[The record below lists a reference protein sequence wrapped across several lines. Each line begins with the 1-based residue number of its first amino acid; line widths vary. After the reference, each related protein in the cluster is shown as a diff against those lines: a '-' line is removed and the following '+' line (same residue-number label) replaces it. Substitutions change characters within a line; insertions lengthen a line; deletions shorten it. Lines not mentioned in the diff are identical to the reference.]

1 MSCQT
6 DFIRELRERGF
17 RLTAQR
23 EMVLGVLHEMD
34 GFATADEIY
43 RRVHTIS
50 AAVDISTVYRTLDL
64 LQGFSLI
71 AMVEGGDGQRRYK
84 LLIDHV
90 SHAHLV
96 CVECGA
102 VTAAGLDTIQPVLDE
117 IKSRYG
123 FVVDPGH
130 LNLSGW
136 CPQCCEKQTVKASL
150 SHVV

>member
-23 EMVLGVLHEMD
+23 EMVLGVLHEID
-34 GFATADEIY
+34 GFATVDDIY
-43 RRVHTIS
+43 RRVHTLS

-71 AMVEGGDGQRRYK
+71 ASVEGGDGQRRYR
-84 LLIDHV
+84 LLIDHIA
-90 SHAHLV
+90 HAHLV
-96 CVECGA
+96 CVGCGA
-102 VTAAGLDTIQPVLDE
+102 VTGAGLDTIQPMLDE

-123 FVVDPGH
+123 FSVDPRH

-136 CPQCCEKQTVKASL
+136 CPQCCEKHTAKASL
-150 SHVV
+150 SSVA

>member
-34 GFATADEIY
+34 SFATTDEIY
-43 RRVHTIS
+43 RHVHTLS

-64 LQGFSLI
+64 LQNFSLI
-71 AMVEGGDGQRRYK
+71 ASVEGGDGQRRYK

-90 SHAHLV
+90 AHAHLV

-102 VTAAGLDTIQPVLDE
+102 VMGAGLDTIQPVLDE
-117 IKSRYG
+117 IKNRYG
-123 FVVDPGH
+123 FVIDPGH

-136 CPQCCEKQTVKASL
+136 CSQCDEKHAAKASL
-150 SHVV
+150 SNVA

>member
-6 DFIRELRERGF
+6 DFIRELRGRGF

-23 EMVLGVLHEMD
+23 EMVLGVLHEID

-84 LLIDHV
+84 LLNDHT

-96 CVECGA
+96 CVACGA
-102 VTAAGLDTIQPVLDE
+102 VTGAGLDTLQPVLEE
-117 IKSRYG
+117 IKRRYG

-130 LNLSGW
+130 LNLLGW
-136 CPQCCEKQTVKASL
+136 CPQCREQQAVKATL
-150 SHVV
+150 SHVA

>member
-23 EMVLGVLHEMD
+23 EMVLGVLHEID
-34 GFATADEIY
+34 SFATADEIY
-43 RRVHTIS
+43 RRVHTLS

-64 LQGFSLI
+64 LQSFSLI
-71 AMVEGGDGQRRYK
+71 ASVEGGDGQRHYK

-96 CVECGA
+96 CIECGA
-102 VTAAGLDTIQPVLDE
+102 VTGAGLDTIQPVLDE

-136 CPQCCEKQTVKASL
+136 CPQCCEKHTAKSSL
-150 SHVV
+150 SSVT

>member
-43 RRVHTIS
+43 RRVHTLS

-64 LQGFSLI
+64 LQGFALI

-84 LLIDHV
+84 LLIGHI

-96 CVECGA
+96 CVACGA
-102 VTAAGLDTIQPVLDE
+102 VTAAALDALQPVLDE
-117 IKSRYG
+117 NKSRYG
-123 FVVDPGH
+123 FAVDPGH

-136 CPQCCEKQTVKASL
+136 CPQCCEKQGAKA
-150 SHVV
+150 VPDGI

>member
-23 EMVLGVLHEMD
+23 EMVLGVLHEID
-34 GFATADEIY
+34 SFATADEIY
-43 RRVHTIS
+43 RRVHTLS
-50 AAVDISTVYRTLDL
+50 TAVDISTVYRTLDL

-71 AMVEGGDGQRRYK
+71 AMVEAGDGQRRYK
-84 LLIDHV
+84 LQIDHV

-96 CVECGA
+96 CTECGT
-102 VTAAGLDTIQPVLDE
+102 VTGAGLDTIQSVLDE

-136 CPQCCEKQTVKASL
+136 CPQCSEKHTAQDSL
-150 SHVV
+150 STAA